1 MYVVGS
7 ILIGIVDCFDIWQLI
22 LKGDL
27 MGVYIIFDKNVGV
40 IFGNK
45 KIKIGLGGF
54 FDYLCEMM
62 ILVGWWGKNFI
73 FVFILDRIVGDI
85 FRFIVSEVSIIVII
99 IGGYIEIFIMV
110 NVGDMVEKEIVFG
123 VYCFIKLD
131 KVVMVVQLVF
141 SQQFSV
147 ELFDFV
153 MMVFLFIEQ
162 FVVDY
167 IFIMFKY
174 LFFFVI
180 YISYFMFVIKD
191 FDKDGF
197 KIGGIFFFI
206 IYNIVMYNGVD
217 YVVGYI
223 YVFEGIYI
231 VCYDLLIKVF
241 GGYFYGRVNYE
252 IYVFM
257 IGI

>member
-1 MYVVGS
+1 
-7 ILIGIVDCFDIWQLI
+7 
-22 LKGDL
+22 

-131 KVVMVVQLVF
+131 KVVMVV
-141 SQQFSV
+141 
-147 ELFDFV
+147 
-153 MMVFLFIEQ
+153 
-162 FVVDY
+162 
-167 IFIMFKY
+167 
-174 LFFFVI
+174 
-180 YISYFMFVIKD
+180 
-191 FDKDGF
+191 
-197 KIGGIFFFI
+197 
-206 IYNIVMYNGVD
+206 
-217 YVVGYI
+217 
-223 YVFEGIYI
+223 
-231 VCYDLLIKVF
+231 
-241 GGYFYGRVNYE
+241 
-252 IYVFM
+252 
-257 IGI
+257 